1 MIIHMKQSKTASIKQ
16 SKEDKAKYKA
26 SLVAFKKTYV
36 RKTGTTKAP
45 LAA

>member
-1 MIIHMKQSKTASIKQ
+1 MIIHMKQSKAKSIKQ

-36 RKTGTTKAP
+36 RKTSTTKAS